1 MTGKKTTAPAKATN
15 ITEQE
20 RARMV
25 AEAAYYRAI
34 GRSFQNGSPECDW
47 VEAEREVEQ
56 ILSQPPQKAPAKKAA
71 K

>member
-1 MTGKKTTAPAKATN
+1 MTSKKTTTLANAAN
-15 ITEQE
+15 ISEQE

-34 GRSFQNGSPECDW
+34 SRSFQNGSPECDW
-47 VEAEREVEQ
+47 IEAEKEVEQ
-56 ILSQPPQKAPAKKAA
+56 ILSQPPQKAPMKKPT

>member
-1 MTGKKTTAPAKATN
+1 MTSKKITTPANATN
-15 ITEQE
+15 ISEEE

-34 GRSFQNGSPECDW
+34 GRGFQNGSPECDW
-47 VEAEREVEQ
+47 VEAEKEVEQ
-56 ILSQPPQKAPAKKAA
+56 ILSQPPQKAPAKKVA